1 MKRWIALLLALV
13 MALGLTACGNQPV
26 GDDGDADGSDD
37 SVAITETDGNA
48 LYEAAIQLACDGDL
62 PGGIEGLK
70 KAVAAE
76 ETDTWSAGH
85 IWEAYTRMAQLYYL
99 LGDTEGQ
106 AQANADCL
114 AAIGEKALYFDE
126 LYFDDD
132 CLLVEYF
139 DASPFG
145 NWGNNVLIYDIDG
158 EDGFD
163 PFNAFPE
170 KAAEMGDDAFCQ
182 WIDECIST
190 NLYALVSAVSFDNTT
205 LENYMQANSKKTVY
219 LESPSV
225 TFSACGVMTGMTREQ
240 VYAQL
245 QMTPWCQVLVDHSSA
260 KFNWRPIVFP
270 DGSEEYRLSVDTR
283 SASEGDI
290 VFFDMSSHSGLSLKF
305 ENDVLTWMLYFETVI
320 D

>member
-13 MALGLTACGNQPV
+13 MALGLTACGNQPA

-48 LYEAAIQLACDGDL
+48 LYEAAIQLARDGDL

-85 IWEAYTRMAQLYYL
+85 IWEAYTCMAQLYYL

-114 AAIGEKALYFDE
+114 AAIGEKALYSDE
-126 LYFDDD
+126 LYFDD
-132 CLLVEYF
+132 CLLVKYF

-145 NWGNNVLIYDIDG
+145 NWGNNVLIYDLKG
-158 EDGFD
+158 EDGLD

-190 NLYALVSAVSFDNTT
+190 NLYALASAVSFDNTT
-205 LENYMQANSKKTVY
+205 LENYMQANSKKSVH
-219 LESPSV
+219 LESTSV
-225 TFSACGVMTGMTREQ
+225 AFSACGVMTGMTREQ